1 MAASVKVNKALKIV
15 HSGKF
20 SQVVETIRTSF
31 KVLRT
36 LQIVSGALADTL
48 PRLIKVWLGVDTD
61 LSEAPAEPE
70 LAAPEVSNGP

>member
-1 MAASVKVNKALKIV
+1 MGASVKVGKALKIV
-15 HSGKF
+15 QTGKF

-48 PRLIKVWLGVDTD
+48 PRLIKVWLGVETD
-61 LSEAPAEPE
+61 LSEPPGAPELAEPE
-70 LAAPEVSNGP
+70 VIDGP